1 MRSIHSLPLVAAVL
15 LAACGGGAEEA
26 TEGEALTGDEL
37 AAEAEDMVQLRPGQY
52 RASLELLE
60 FEAPGMPEG
69 AIEQAQQIYSSGLT
83 DHTFCMTEADV
94 ARNGPEQMVQ
104 NLADSECTMESFD
117 ASGGS
122 VVAEMQCAMEDGV
135 TSNMRMEGQMTPNGS
150 TMTMDTTQ
158 TMPGMGET
166 HMKMRVTS
174 ERIGE
179 CA

>member
-1 MRSIHSLPLVAAVL
+1 MRSIHCLPLIAAFVL
-15 LAACGGGAEEA
+15 TACGGGADEA
-26 TEGEALTGDEL
+26 ADGEGLTADEM
-37 AAEAEDMVQLRPGQY
+37 AAEAEGMVQLRPGQY

-60 FEAPGMPEG
+60 FEAAGLPEG
-69 AIEQAQQIYSSGLT
+69 AMQQAQQIYGSGLT
-83 DHTFCMTEADV
+83 DHTFCMTEEDV
-94 ARNGPEQMVQ
+94 AQNGPEQMVR
-104 NLADSECTMESFD
+104 NLADSECTMQSFD

-135 TSNMRMEGQMTPNGS
+135 TSRMRMEGQMTADGS

-158 TMPGMGET
+158 NIPSLGET